1 MSISNR
7 ATETNVSTDR
17 TIIRTLC
24 TWVAIVGPTEG
35 LFSEFCRLGKKSI
48 LLLNTVPNFFLLYNR
63 VVPDFIGIVSEVSV
77 SGNEL
82 LASVVLPVPGLA
94 HNKNVITT
102 SERVSVISNW
112 LQNYLGLVSDSLISA

>member
-1 MSISNR
+1 
-7 ATETNVSTDR
+7 
-17 TIIRTLC
+17 
-24 TWVAIVGPTEG
+24 
-35 LFSEFCRLGKKSI
+35 LGKKSI

-102 SERVSVISNW
+102 SEGVSVISNW